1 MPVPPAAASTNARP
15 WGLSRA
21 VEQDTPAAR
30 VELWW
35 RWPVLLAMLA
45 TIPAF
50 YIELLEQ
57 LPTRLAIAIYVSAAC
72 LIAISLWRVARLLAD
87 PRQYLRSNVLDL
99 VLMLGLLLAA
109 TLPPSTDSSQA
120 LAVRLLVSILTLVRM
135 VWAFK
140 ASITRGGLPYL
151 LMTAFLVLGGC
162 GVGFWALEPNVH
174 SLGDGLWLAFTTAAT
189 VGYGD
194 IVPTAPASK
203 IFAVFVVLLGYAVLS
218 LVTAAIAAV
227 WVETVERRME
237 REILDDLHHEV
248 RGLRDELAAL
258 RDDMR
263 HKEPSS

>member
-1 MPVPPAAASTNARP
+1 MTSVSSPISARP

-21 VEQDTPAAR
+21 VEPGTAAAR
-30 VELWW
+30 AELWW

-57 LPTRLAIAIYVSAAC
+57 LPTRLASAIYVTAAC
-72 LIAISLWRVARLLAD
+72 LIAVSLWRVARRLAD
-87 PRQYLRSNVLDL
+87 PRPYLRSNALDL

-109 TLPPSTDSSQA
+109 ALPPSTDSNQA

-140 ASITRGGLPYL
+140 SSITRGGLPYL
-151 LMTAFLVLGGC
+151 LLTAFLVLGGC
-162 GVGFWALEPNVH
+162 GVGFWALDPNVH

-194 IVPTAPASK
+194 IVPIAPASK
-203 IFAVFVVLLGYAVLS
+203 IFSVFVVLLGYAVLS

-227 WVETVERRME
+227 WVETSEQRME
-237 REILDDLHHEV
+237 REILDDLHDEV
-248 RGLRDELAAL
+248 RGLREELAAM
-258 RDDMR
+258 RDEMR
-263 HKEPSS
+263 RKEQGS